1 MGMEGINWGE
11 VNSQA
16 KQILDNFDNL
26 ATSFRKRLHTF
37 EGELCPIWA
46 SGNAV
51 KFGNDLIDS
60 ILDVNNTI
68 YQAYTKIGNALASA
82 AATYAETF
90 NVENEFN
97 VSGSFSGEGNLENQF
112 KETVNGI
119 TGMNKE
125 VAKESLSTFTTDT
138 KTLIEEFNNNLRA
151 ITIAI
156 YDDAGAQQEAFRGAL
171 EEMMKEIKEKLDTLV
186 GEVTTGIDTEIDNV
200 ALVRSQTVSTFSQ

>member
-1 MGMEGINWGE
+1 MGMEGINWEE
-11 VNSQA
+11 VNSQG

-26 ATSFRKRLHTF
+26 ATSFRKRIHTF
-37 EGELCPIWA
+37 EGELCQIWA

-60 ILDVNNTI
+60 LLEVNNTI
-68 YQAYTKIGNALASA
+68 YGAYTKIGNALASA

-90 NVENEFN
+90 NVANGFN

-125 VAKESLSTFTTDT
+125 VAKESLNTFTADT
-138 KTLIEEFNNNLRA
+138 QTLIEEFNNNLRA
-151 ITIAI
+151 VNISI
-156 YDDAGAQQEAFRGAL
+156 YDNAGAQQEAFRGAL
-171 EEMMKEIKEKLDTLV
+171 EEMMKSIKEQLDVLV
-186 GEVTTGIDTEIDNV
+186 GGVTTGIDTEIDNV
-200 ALVRSQTVSTFSQ
+200 QLAKTQTTNTFNQ